1 MSLNGWIKL
10 TTLVVILFQCSCSI
24 APLTTTV
31 PLENHVKIQN
41 IAILPFT
48 GVDNQPY
55 LEVMATRVGQTI
67 LHNYGFNITN
77 EGDIRLYLQRKQ
89 LFISQLMNTG
99 DTPVYAELAKEHH
112 IDAFVIGKFISV
124 EYEKIQG
131 DTLPVICLELRLHEA
146 KTGRLL
152 ASSFLK
158 RHGEEYRTAL
168 RFGVVRTS
176 TELIQIILTEI
187 IEDWHTKGALT
198 WPNIS

>member
-1 MSLNGWIKL
+1 MSRNMWIRRIAIIA
-10 TTLVVILFQCSCSI
+10 ILFQCSCGI
-24 APLTTTV
+24 KPLTTTV
-31 PLENHVKIQN
+31 SSGNQVAIKH
-41 IAILPFT
+41 IAVLPFS
-48 GVDNQPY
+48 GVDKQPL

-77 EGDIRLYLQRKQ
+77 EGDIRIYLQRKQ
-89 LFISQLMNTG
+89 LFMSQLTTTG
-99 DTPVYAELAKEHH
+99 DPTMYAELAKEHH
-112 IDAFVIGKFISV
+112 IDALVIGKIIMV

-131 DTLPVICLELRLHEA
+131 DTLPVVCLELRLLEA

-187 IEDWHTKGALT
+187 IEDWHTKGALS
-198 WPNIS
+198 WPNVS